1 MMVCMYQSV
10 LHLTNYSIIYI
21 PGVPSNLQVV
31 FLLVLF
37 LEERGRPVRTV
48 IWTWHLY
55 IVGFMWGAVY
65 AIPFRKL
72 PLHNVF
78 RSAAHLAKLFQL
90 IETGVS
96 L

>member
-37 LEERGRPVRTV
+37 LEERG
-48 IWTWHLY
+48 
-55 IVGFMWGAVY
+55 G
-65 AIPFRKL
+65 
-72 PLHNVF
+72 
-78 RSAAHLAKLFQL
+78 Q
-90 IETGVS
+90 
-96 L
+96 